1 MEGCVFG
8 SGIPCD
14 EKLRSLNFTGA
25 VLYFFLFCRYR
36 KLNSKGENY
45 AGKDKNHVELLQSAL
60 TSGSNCDLTSA
71 RCPIL
76 FFASMLLSFK

>member
-1 MEGCVFG
+1 MRFWFRN
-8 SGIPCD
+8 SCD

-36 KLNSKGENY
+36 KLYSKGENY
-45 AGKDKNHVELLQSAL
+45 AGKEKNHVELLQSAL

-71 RCPIL
+71 RCLIL